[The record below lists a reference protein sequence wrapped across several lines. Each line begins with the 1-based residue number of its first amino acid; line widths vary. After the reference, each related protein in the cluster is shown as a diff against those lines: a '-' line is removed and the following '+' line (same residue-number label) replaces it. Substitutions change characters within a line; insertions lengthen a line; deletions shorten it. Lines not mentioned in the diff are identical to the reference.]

1 MAARHTATRLGR
13 TRGWGQCPVGPCM
26 LEKRRGLGEVM
37 AGRRGRRGALQTH
50 TGGWDGGYP
59 KSSAGGLATPGF
71 ASWLCHVQAAES
83 QALDRGLQIQGA
95 CVHAQLS
102 GLGKLLKLCTLS

>member
-1 MAARHTATRLGR
+1 MPFRHTLGGGMGG
-13 TRGWGQCPVGPCM
+13 TASP
-26 LEKRRGLGEVM
+26 LL
-37 AGRRGRRGALQTH
+37 
-50 TGGWDGGYP
+50 GGWQ
-59 KSSAGGLATPGF
+59 F

-102 GLGKLLKLCTLS
+102 GLGGLLKLCILS